1 MNRLAQITFTNE
13 TNEADLGNNIGY
25 LEYVTG
31 EVEALYYP
39 IIYSTEHRP
48 LYERLS
54 MYVDD
59 HLVKLKDYV
68 SEADLERAIRVYF
81 DYKVSGKTF
90 VTVTCQL
97 QDCYQ
102 LCV

>member
-1 MNRLAQITFTNE
+1 MNRLAQITF

-31 EVEALYYP
+31 EVEALSYP
-39 IIYSTEHRP
+39 IIYSMERP

-54 MYVDD
+54 MYIDD
-59 HLVKLKDYV
+59 HLVNLKDYV
-68 SEADLERAIRVYF
+68 SEADLERINRVYF